1 MAKKNDTSLPASGV
15 RGDID
20 TTYHTQQR
28 DMFASGL
35 AADIGVHAFAVWHA
49 IKSHADFQ
57 SGVGRPGIRRL
68 VELTG
73 SSDKT
78 VQAAIKKLVDAHL
91 LRVTKKGQKNVYVA
105 RERMDVRV
113 GDRVICTVVIDFVPS
128 KMRERLAKLK
138 GATAGEIESEDVW
151 AEVELIPGPGLV
163 MDLKTGTFKAS
174 LRADE
179 VPENTADLAAGLF
192 PSAQSSIAMAEREK
206 LRKLKTEMNTKKMLK
221 K

>member
-1 MAKKNDTSLPASGV
+1 MSTNSEL

-35 AADIGVHAFAVWHA
+35 AAEIGVHAFATWHA

-57 SGVGRPGIRRL
+57 TGQAWPGIRRL

-73 SSDKT
+73 CADKT
-78 VQAAIKKLVDAHL
+78 VQAAIKTLVNSHL
-91 LRVTKKGQKNVYVA
+91 LRVTKRGQRNVYVA

-128 KMRERLAKLK
+128 LMRERLAKLK
-138 GATAGEIESEDVW
+138 AAGKGDIKAQDVW
-151 AEVELIPGPGLV
+151 AQVDLIPGPGMKLDASKGSFSGV
-163 MDLKTGTFKAS
+163 M
-174 LRADE
+174 RADE
-179 VPENTADLAAGLF
+179 VPEQVPARTADKLPQDARKALK
-192 PSAQSSIAMAEREK
+192 SIADDMRV
-206 LRKLKTEMNTKKMLK
+206 KLKK
-221 K
+221 